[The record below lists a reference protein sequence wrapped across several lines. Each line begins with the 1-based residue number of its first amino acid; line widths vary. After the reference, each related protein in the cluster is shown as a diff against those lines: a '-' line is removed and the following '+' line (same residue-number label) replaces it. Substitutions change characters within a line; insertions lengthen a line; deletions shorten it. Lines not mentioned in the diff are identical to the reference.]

1 MYFIANSY
9 VNLNNSN
16 EAINYLNKV
25 LTLEPNNNDAKTALE
40 SLKQG
45 EEGKNLDMAISF
57 YEKKQY
63 NESLGLL
70 DKILSKT
77 RKMPTLITIKG

>member
-45 EEGKNLDMAISF
+45 EEGKNLDMATSF
-57 YEKKQY
+57 MKT
-63 NESLGLL
+63 NNIMRAL
-70 DKILSKT
+70 DF
-77 RKMPTLITIKG
+77 